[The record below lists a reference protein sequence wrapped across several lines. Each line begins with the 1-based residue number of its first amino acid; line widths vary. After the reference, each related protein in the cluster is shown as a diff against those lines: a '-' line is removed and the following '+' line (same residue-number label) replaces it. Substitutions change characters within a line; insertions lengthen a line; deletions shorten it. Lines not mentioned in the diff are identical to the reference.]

1 MNKTTLAFM
10 LIFLITLQNCK
21 SCGRKL
27 VGLNLCW
34 HLISKWQ
41 ARMMPDDVLCMIEQV
56 QVVDKLDRLT
66 IDLPSKKSWS
76 VKSQASK
83 SCDIV
88 SFVIESVFINVS
100 LRCIGNE
107 VKKNQYLIYCKRC
120 PCQLIHLRVSPFMSI
135 DHSHV
140 CILLWIKHKLHL
152 KQCPHFYYGLN
163 KFFPYK
169 FTFQGRITTFDI
181 PIEIIWL
188 YILYFKIA

>member
-1 MNKTTLAFM
+1 MN
-10 LIFLITLQNCK
+10 ITFQNCK
-21 SCGRKL
+21 FCICGRKL

-152 KQCPHFYYGLN
+152 KQCPNFFMDQTNSFHINLHF
-163 KFFPYK
+163 
-169 FTFQGRITTFDI
+169 RA
-181 PIEIIWL
+181 EIKMVVVL
-188 YILYFKIA
+188 RLTYILYPKIA